1 VRLRWVA
8 VAGAILLLGAPN
20 AMAGAAGNW
29 SGTDLAFGTHT
40 ASTTSGSQTV
50 TISNADALPHTI
62 SGLSIDGANP
72 GAFSLSND
80 QCTGLQIA
88 PLVGTCTVDVTFSPS
103 SVGADTAAIEVTDET
118 GTTTGGVSD
127 LSGTGTSPMSLP
139 GSVSFG
145 SQNLGTTSSNSV
157 TLSNT
162 GNATFNVTG
171 VTLGGTN
178 PGSFS
183 ITTNGC
189 GGAVTGG
196 GQCTVDL
203 QFQPLTVG
211 GNTAT
216 LTFSDDVPGDSSQS
230 VTLTGTGTS
239 PVVSVSHAT
248 LSFSAV
254 TIGKLGPIQT
264 VMLSNTGTGP
274 LTVGGVNVAGVN
286 PGSFAIASNT
296 CGSTLA
302 AGASCTVGVQFTP
315 KLAQLLTGALK
326 FHTTPKAQ
334 VALTGSGN
342 PPPAVQNVRAAA
354 GCSATLLTWKPNSSV
369 AGFLSTV
376 IVRRHR
382 RAPRSPSD
390 GLVLRPKT
398 AGRLH
403 DGGLR
408 HHSTYHYALFARYR
422 FHAGGPV
429 VYSKPSKNALTTRRI
444 CAPMNNQLISTRT
457 PRVSW
462 IPFNNA
468 LGYNLQVWQGG
479 KKIYSPQ
486 MKPAHFK
493 IPAGHALKSGK
504 TYTLKLYAFTT
515 GRTHGHLRIGT
526 STFQTT

>member
-1 VRLRWVA
+1 MRLRWVA

-40 ASTTSGSQTV
+40 VSTTSGSQTV
-50 TISNADALPHTI
+50 TITNADALPHTI

-80 QCTGLQIA
+80 QCTGQPIA

-157 TLSNT
+157 TLNNT

-196 GQCTVDL
+196 GQCTVNL

-239 PVVSVSHAT
+239 PVVSVSRPT
-248 LSFSAV
+248 LSFSPV

-274 LTVGGVNVAGVN
+274 LSVGGVNIAGVN

-334 VALTGSGN
+334 VALTGNGN

-390 GLVLRPKT
+390 GLVLRPEDRRPAARRRPAPSLDVPLCALRPLPLPRRRPGRLLEAEQERADDAADLHADEQPADLDADT
-398 AGRLH
+398 AGIVDPLQQRPRLQPPGVAGRQE
-403 DGGLR
+403 DLQPADEAG
-408 HHSTYHYALFARYR
+408 ALQDPRRRTRSSPARR
-422 FHAGGPV
+422 
-429 VYSKPSKNALTTRRI
+429 TR
-444 CAPMNNQLISTRT
+444 
-457 PRVSW
+457 
-462 IPFNNA
+462 
-468 LGYNLQVWQGG
+468 
-479 KKIYSPQ
+479 
-486 MKPAHFK
+486 
-493 IPAGHALKSGK
+493 
-504 TYTLKLYAFTT
+504 
-515 GRTHGHLRIGT
+515 
-526 STFQTT
+526 